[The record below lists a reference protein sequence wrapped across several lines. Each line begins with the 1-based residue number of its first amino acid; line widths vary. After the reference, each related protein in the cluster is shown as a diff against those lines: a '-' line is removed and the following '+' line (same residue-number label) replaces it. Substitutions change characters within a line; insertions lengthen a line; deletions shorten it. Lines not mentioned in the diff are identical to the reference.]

1 MTLWIKALRL
11 RRRLANQMKID
22 DGLTVNFQQLKQVM
36 KKSTLGKLLV
46 VEGNIAAGKSTLSK
60 RLGECFDYKV
70 NGTWHFALIKRGHFH
85 FGYTIHNSIEFFS
98 SV

>member
-22 DGLTVNFQQLKQVM
+22 DGLITVNFQQLKQVM

-70 NGTWHFALIKRGHFH
+70 KRYLALYFDLWGK
-85 FGYTIHNSIEFFS
+85 FGNDP
-98 SV
+98 